1 MAQDLIFD
9 WMNMA
14 GGKSKDT
21 ESSSSLKWLI
31 PFGGIAAVFFFI
43 ASAKSPELISLPIF
57 AIVMSPFWLWMRH
70 RHELNKLKVTAV
82 SPEETAKSSRI
93 EDRMANLEAL
103 LCRLDTELNQQ
114 MERSL
119 ISSRLFAAPAT
130 PGVSGM
136 PTSLLSLAA
145 ALEGRYQV
153 LSELGRGGM
162 GIIYQAYDKQLKE
175 QVAIKLLSPLLS
187 TDPEALE
194 RLKRE
199 VSLARRVT
207 HPNVIRIHDISEVNG
222 LHYVSM
228 EYFGGVNLKEH
239 LKRSGSLSLLNA
251 YQILSQMCG
260 GLEAAHAQ
268 GVVHRDLKSQ
278 NVMVGPSG
286 QIKIIDF
293 GLARSVH
300 LEGMTATGLIMGT
313 PEYMAPEQVAG
324 KHVDERADIYALG
337 IILFE
342 LLTGRVPFTGD
353 SAIAVGFKQ
362 LKDPPPSP
370 RSINPQIPEEVER
383 IILKALEKDPIQRYR
398 TVDEMRREFESALP
412 RFAAAASASQLP
424 PEKPLSQEKN

>member
-1 MAQDLIFD
+1 MKIF
-9 WMNMA
+9 
-14 GGKSKDT
+14 GGKSKDS
-21 ESSSSLKWLI
+21 ENSHPKWVI
-31 PFGGIAAVFFFI
+31 PIGVIGLVFFFVF
-43 ASAKSPELISLPIF
+43 ASQRTELIALPVI
-57 AIVMSPFWLWMRH
+57 AILMSPIWIWMRN
-70 RHELNKLKVTAV
+70 RHELNKLKVQAIR
-82 SPEETAKSSRI
+82 PEETVKSSRMEERI
-93 EDRMANLEAL
+93 ANLEAL
-103 LCRLDTELNQQ
+103 ICRLDTELNQQ

-119 ISSRLFAAPAT
+119 ISTRLFVAPSSV
-130 PGVSGM
+130 GSSSM

-162 GIIYQAYDKQLKE
+162 GIVYQAYDKQLKE

-187 TDPEALE
+187 TDHEALE
-194 RLKRE
+194 RLTRE

-207 HPNVIRIHDISEVNG
+207 HQNVIRIHDLSEVNG

-228 EYFGGVNLKEH
+228 EYFGGANLKEH
-239 LKRSGSLSLLNA
+239 LKRNGPLSLMNG
-251 YQILSQMCG
+251 YQILSQICD
-260 GLEAAHAQ
+260 GLEAAHLQ
-268 GVVHRDLKSQ
+268 GVVHRDLKAQ
-278 NVMVGPSG
+278 NILIGPTG

-337 IILFE
+337 VILFE
-342 LLTGRVPFTGD
+342 MLTGRVPFIGD
-353 SAIAVGFKQ
+353 SAIAVGFQQ

-383 IILKALEKDPIQRYR
+383 IILKALEKNPIHRYR
-398 TVDEMRREFESALP
+398 TVDEMRKEFASALP
-412 RFAAAASASQLP
+412 RFAGTATASQP
-424 PEKPLSQEKN
+424 SIERAVSHEKN

>member
-1 MAQDLIFD
+1 MF
-9 WMNMA
+9 
-14 GGKSKDT
+14 GGKSKDSENST
-21 ESSSSLKWLI
+21 PKWLI
-31 PFGGIAAVFFFI
+31 PVGGLAIVFFFI
-43 ASAKSPELISLPIF
+43 AAANSPELVALPIF
-57 AIVMSPFWLWMRH
+57 AILMSPFWLWMRN
-70 RHELNKLKVTAV
+70 RHELNKLKVKAI
-82 SPEETAKSSRI
+82 SPEETAKSSRTDERI
-93 EDRMANLEAL
+93 ANLEEL
-103 LCRLDTELNQQ
+103 ICRLDTELNQQ

-119 ISSRLFAAPAT
+119 ISTRLFAAPAS

-162 GIIYQAYDKQLKE
+162 GIVYQAYDKQLKE

-187 TDPEALE
+187 TDPQALE
-194 RLKRE
+194 RLTRE

-228 EYFGGVNLKEH
+228 EYFGGTNLKEH
-239 LKRSGSLSLLNA
+239 LKRSGPLSLLNT
-251 YQILSQMCG
+251 YQILSQICD
-260 GLEAAHAQ
+260 GLEAAHSQ
-268 GVVHRDLKSQ
+268 GVVHRDLKAQ
-278 NVMVGPSG
+278 NIMIGTSG

-337 IILFE
+337 VILFE
-342 LLTGRVPFTGD
+342 MLTGRVPFTGD

-362 LKDPPPSP
+362 LKDPPPPP

-383 IILKALEKDPIQRYR
+383 IILKALEKDPIHRYR
-398 TVDEMRREFESALP
+398 TANEMRKEFESALP
-412 RFAAAASASQLP
+412 RFAAAATASQRLP
-424 PEKPLSQEKN
+424 ERPVSQEKN